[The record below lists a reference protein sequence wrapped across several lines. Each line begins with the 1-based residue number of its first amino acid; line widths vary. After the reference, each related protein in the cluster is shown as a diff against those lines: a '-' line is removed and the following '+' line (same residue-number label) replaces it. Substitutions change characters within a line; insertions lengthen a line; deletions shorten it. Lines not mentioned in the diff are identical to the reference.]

1 MDALLGRRTRRDQA
15 GIDLVIL
22 GQLQVKLR
30 IGPHLRRLK
39 HHHREAVA
47 AKMRHDIHLVA
58 AAGLDP
64 NPLYAMLTQPGRKPP
79 VALRAV
85 LDLKLFTTLV

>member
-1 MDALLGRRTRRDQA
+1 M
-15 GIDLVIL
+15 
-22 GQLQVKLR
+22 KLR